1 MNKQHTILIADR
13 NSHVRG
19 FLKREL
25 TAEGYDIRLAKC
37 GREVLKWA
45 YRLEPLDLII
55 LDLDLPDIDEHSL
68 FSKLNDRIP
77 VLPIVIHSFQPNGV
91 KSAVNYEHTVFV
103 EKGGNSIEKLK
114 TVVND
119 ILSSRK
125 SRRPLAA
132 K

>member
-1 MNKQHTILIADR
+1 MDKRHTILIADR

-25 TAEGYDIRLAKC
+25 MAEGYDIRLATC

-45 YRLEPLDLII
+45 YRVQPLDLII
-55 LDLDLPDIDEHSL
+55 LDLDLPDIDEQLL
-68 FSKLNDRIP
+68 FSKLQDRIP
-77 VLPIVIHSFQPNGV
+77 VLPIVIHSFHPDGAQL
-91 KSAVNYEHTVFV
+91 AVDYEYAAFV

-119 ILSSRK
+119 MLSSRK
-125 SRRPLAA
+125 TGEPSTA